1 VSRGVV
7 GALERSWSGAE
18 GSVPWTWALYPL
30 GLVYG
35 AGAAIARARAART
48 RRGIT
53 GLRVIAV
60 GGLTAGGSGKSSVA
74 QWLASELHA
83 RGTAPA
89 ILLRGHRA
97 PRPPRGAYVVPDYE
111 GYPRLAASERG
122 GDEAAAHRSALAA
135 GICVAT
141 GRDRYGSARLART
154 GYGAG
159 VAILDDG
166 WEQGSLRW
174 DELWAVIDPRRP
186 LGNGAPIPAG
196 PLRRPASTLRDAAV
210 VATIL
215 DAEDDVP
222 GPRWLDRI
230 RTWAPGSEIV
240 RFRRVLASVSP
251 LGERP
256 ERTASSAEHGI
267 DPAAKLPPAGLVSG
281 VGAPERLEGFARAS
295 GIRIVAHAAFP
306 DHAAWS
312 RCDVE
317 GAAAEAVRKGA
328 GVVLTTEK
336 DEARWPGDASLPV
349 PVLVLRTSLLPL
361 DPVEAALARARGAM
375 APRAA
380 IG

>member
-1 VSRGVV
+1 V

-30 GLVYG
+30 GLLYG

-48 RRGIT
+48 RRGIP

-97 PRPPRGAYVVPDYE
+97 ARPPGGAYVVPDYE
-111 GYPRLAASERG
+111 GYPRLTASERG
-122 GDEAAAHRSALAA
+122 GDEAAAHRNALAA
-135 GICVAT
+135 GICVVT
-141 GRDRYGSARLART
+141 GRDRYGTARLARA

-174 DELWAVIDPRRP
+174 DELWAVVDPRRP

-222 GPRWLDRI
+222 GPRWLGRI
-230 RTWAPGSEIV
+230 RAWAPGSEIL

-251 LGERP
+251 LGERSG
-256 ERTASSAEHGI
+256 RTASSADHGN

-281 VGAPERLEGFARAS
+281 VGAPERLDGFARAS
-295 GIRIVAHAAFP
+295 GIQIVSHAAFP
-306 DHAAWS
+306 DHAAWTRS
-312 RCDVE
+312 DIE
-317 GAAAEAVRKGA
+317 GAAAEAVRRGA
-328 GVVLTTEK
+328 GVILTTEK
-336 DEARWPGDASLPV
+336 DEARWPGAASLPV

-361 DPVEAALARARGAM
+361 DPVEAVLARARGAM